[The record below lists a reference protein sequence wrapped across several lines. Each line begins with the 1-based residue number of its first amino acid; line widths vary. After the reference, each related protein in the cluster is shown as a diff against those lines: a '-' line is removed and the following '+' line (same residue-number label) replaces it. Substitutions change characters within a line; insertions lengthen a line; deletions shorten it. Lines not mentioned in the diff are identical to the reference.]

1 MSVAAHILLSSSAT
15 FTATFTRSTA
25 MKHVGQVAL
34 ATAVVVGLIS
44 FSVTVAAQGQKKAK
58 AGASASSHNM
68 TGCLQKGDT
77 ANTFKLTN
85 VEGSGPKTVEIDG
98 MATGV
103 NLSPHVGHKV
113 TITGTVVGAK
123 AAAKTGAT
131 TEAKPSGH

>member
-1 MSVAAHILLSSSAT
+1 
-15 FTATFTRSTA
+15 

-113 TITGTVVGAK
+113 TITGTDVLRMYSPFIQSSLLGSKLAGLLPQRSSVNFSIISALVN
-123 AAAKTGAT
+123 
-131 TEAKPSGH
+131 SC